1 MVELMPTKKT
11 PSNRGSRDA
20 SAWAQLSASSIGGW
34 GTVAVMWAIY
44 AVARRGLAGFG
55 HRIQALGLSGSGRRA
70 VKRSPM
76 ELPPMRVNRGLFK
89 EVNVLGSTNAAAT
102 IAVKDIAVARKFYEN
117 TLGLELSGTE
127 GESVRSYRSGSS
139 TILVYES
146 RFAGTNQATAATWI
160 VGDALDATV
169 RPHRQGGGL
178 RALRPPWND
187 AAGRRARL
195 GENPGRLVQGPRRQH
210 PVDRQWIGRLH
221 MPDLTITRVL
231 TPRAIWSS
239 RPGPTLPMA
248 TTGPRRAASR
258 SRTSRPTCARRRLA
272 APHADAGRQGAP
284 GGRRVSRD
292 RRA

>member
-1 MVELMPTKKT
+1 MP
-11 PSNRGSRDA
+11 
-20 SAWAQLSASSIGGW
+20 
-34 GTVAVMWAIY
+34 AIY

-169 RPHRQGGGL
+169 RALTAKGVAFEHYDLPGTTRQGDVHVSGK
-178 RALRPPWND
+178 
-187 AAGRRARL
+187 
-195 GENPGRLVQGPRRQH
+195 
-210 PVDRQWIGRLH
+210 
-221 MPDLTITRVL
+221 TRVAWFKDPDGNIL
-231 TPRAIWSS
+231 SIVN
-239 RPGPTLPMA
+239 G
-248 TTGPRRAASR
+248 
-258 SRTSRPTCARRRLA
+258 
-272 APHADAGRQGAP
+272 
-284 GGRRVSRD
+284 
-292 RRA
+292 